1 MEDSMKEKST
11 PYDTGKVKIG
21 VYYQPPKFPLEEHEL
36 LLQNLLLADREFID
50 TPPPWYKNAVIWGT
64 TILGLSVYLVLIGSL

>member
-1 MEDSMKEKST
+1 MKEKTT

-36 LLQNLLLADREFID
+36 LLQNLLLADKGFID
-50 TPPPWYKNAVIWGT
+50 TPAPWYKNAVAWCL
-64 TILGLSVYLVLIGSL
+64 TIFGLVAYLVLIGSL

>member
-1 MEDSMKEKST
+1 MEDSMKEKTT

-36 LLQNLLLADREFID
+36 LLQNVLLADKGFMD
-50 TPPPWYKNAVIWGT
+50 TPAPWYKSAAAWCLA
-64 TILGLSVYLVLIGSL
+64 ILGVAAYLVLIGSL

>member
-1 MEDSMKEKST
+1 MEDSMKEKTT

-36 LLQNLLLADREFID
+36 LLQNVLLADKGFID
-50 TPPPWYKNAVIWGT
+50 TPTPWYKSAVAWCVAL
-64 TILGLSVYLVLIGSL
+64 LGVSAYLVLIGSL

>member
-1 MEDSMKEKST
+1 MKEKTT

-36 LLQNLLLADREFID
+36 LLQNVLLADKGFMD
-50 TPPPWYKNAVIWGT
+50 TPTPWYKNAVAWCVAL
-64 TILGLSVYLVLIGSL
+64 LGVSAYLVLIGSL

>member
-1 MEDSMKEKST
+1 MKEKTT

-36 LLQNLLLADREFID
+36 LLQNVLLADKGFMD
-50 TPPPWYKNAVIWGT
+50 TPTPWYKNAVAWCLA
-64 TILGLSVYLVLIGSL
+64 ILGVAAYLVLIGSL